1 MDDGLESGSPP
12 AVAPDPAPA
21 VTTGSPPQRPTRS
34 HEPLTRVRQV
44 AMILVFDLGGPLLA
58 YTLLRSA
65 GLSTVPALIISGIL
79 PALGIPTPLSRDRA
93 IGSGD
98 QLQRRDEALTRL
110 PLSNYLASV
119 NGVVEDFVDVE
130 STKRSA
136 GTAFTARLEYLRRHS
151 APCRTI
157 LWKRRIKEMNRFRD
171 DDDAMTVASCM
182 GPESIGPCNSQ
193 RSEIDNS
200 VRHSLR
206 TLRRIEPWG

>member
-1 MDDGLESGSPP
+1 
-12 AVAPDPAPA
+12 VA
-21 VTTGSPPQRPTRS
+21 TGTPCADQDR
-34 HEPLTRVRQV
+34 H
-44 AMILVFDLGGPLLA
+44 LLSQLIA
-58 YTLLRSA
+58 LR
-65 GLSTVPALIISGIL
+65 LIL

-130 STKRSA
+130 STKRSV
-136 GTAFTARLEYLRRHS
+136 GTAFTAMLDYLRRHS

-171 DDDAMTVASCM
+171 DDDPMTVASWM
-182 GPESIGPCNSQ
+182 GPESIGPCISQ

-206 TLRRIEPWG
+206 TLRLGDNDNVGRGPESVNAPLRLLSPMDIGHDSVTTYPRGLWKL